1 MHELLLMNFEK
12 FVNSWPKQRTME
24 NNKAMRTWLDD
35 FHLTHPLVIA
45 GPCSAE
51 TEEQVL
57 KIANELKNTDVSI
70 FRAGIW
76 KPRTR
81 PGGFEGV
88 GAIGLK
94 WLQKAKAETGLLM
107 ATEVANAAH
116 VKLAIEHDI
125 DVLWIGAR
133 TTVNPFAVQEIADA
147 LQNTDKIVLVKNPVN
162 PDLALW
168 IGGVERLYNAGIKK
182 LGVIHRGFSTYEK
195 TKYRNIPE
203 WQIAIELQSR
213 FPDLPLICDPSHIT
227 GRRDMIQEVSQQA
240 LDLNYDGLIIE
251 THTNPDEA
259 WSDAAQQVTPTVLKQ
274 IFENLRIRQM
284 TTEED
289 DYNVEMIK
297 LRANIDIAD
306 SKLLEILGNRMKT
319 AEQIG
324 ALKKAKNVAVL
335 QNKRWNEILGKM
347 ILDGEEKGLSEE
359 FILKLFKAIHQESI
373 SHQEKIINN

>member
-1 MHELLLMNFEK
+1 MK
-12 FVNSWPKQRTME
+12 
-24 NNKAMRTWLDD
+24 NNATMRTWLDD
-35 FHLTHPLVIA
+35 FKLSHPLVIA

-57 KIANELKNTDVSI
+57 KIAHELKDSDVSI
-70 FRAGIW
+70 YRAGIW

-116 VKLAIEHDI
+116 VKLALEHDI

-168 IGGVERLYNAGIKK
+168 IGGVERLHNAGIKK

-203 WQIAIELQSR
+203 WQLPIELQSR

-227 GRRDMIQEVSQQA
+227 GKRDMIFEVSQQA
-240 LDLNYDGLIIE
+240 LDLNYDGLMIE
-251 THTNPDEA
+251 THCDPDNA
-259 WSDAAQQVTPTVLKQ
+259 WSDAAQQVTPSVLKQ
-274 IFENLRIRQM
+274 IFGDLRVRKM
-284 TTEED
+284 STDED
-289 DYNVEMIK
+289 DYNTIMFK
-297 LRANIDIAD
+297 LRADIDITD
-306 SKLLEILGNRMKT
+306 SKILEFLGKRMKV
-319 AEQIG
+319 ADQIG
-324 ALKKAKNVAVL
+324 ALKKEKNISVL
-335 QNKRWNEILGKM
+335 QNKRWIEILGKM
-347 ILDGEEKGLSEE
+347 ILEGKDKGLSEE

-373 SHQEKIINN
+373 SHQERIINS